1 MKHFAKPVEPDQWI
15 LYIIQTELYLEMNEN
30 TFVWIKVVFV
40 FLFFWLFFAYGTSN
54 TVLSLNIRIPLYL
67 FDAYP

>member
-40 FLFFWLFFAYGTSN
+40 FFWLFFAYGTSN
-54 TVLSLNIRIPLYL
+54 TVLSLNIRIPLIP